1 MEQKPHQNSTECSKL
16 KMYTNSESHALESEL
31 FENLERDKDRR
42 RESESGFSMAA
53 AGDVWVRPHLIK
65 DSFLHCFFSFF
76 VCMGGQRE
84 GVCGRRKDRGR
95 KVEWK

>member
-42 RESESGFSMAA
+42 RESESGFSMA
-53 AGDVWVRPHLIK
+53 GDVWVRVFSPQL
-65 DSFLHCFFSFF
+65 FLLLCVHGRTEGG
-76 VCMGGQRE
+76 CMWEKKG
-84 GVCGRRKDRGR
+84 
-95 KVEWK
+95 